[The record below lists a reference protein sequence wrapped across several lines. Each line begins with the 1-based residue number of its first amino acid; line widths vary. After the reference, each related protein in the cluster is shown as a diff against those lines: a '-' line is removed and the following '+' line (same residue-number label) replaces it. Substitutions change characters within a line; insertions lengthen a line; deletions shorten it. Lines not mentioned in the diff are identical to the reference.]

1 MAANFASGFHPL
13 RAGGRWINPV
23 LWGDGAL
30 RLRSAPKGADVQPR
44 EPVLFGSAHVLSV
57 GLDPCSGPAGCYSTG
72 GNACDRLRRRGRP
85 PAFEGVERSRRI
97 AAGTAPDDLNNLL
110 KLARPELGRDL
121 VDAPLIEQQNSRYHG
136 LGYTLRGGP
145 PQRRTIK
152 YDSEGIGHDRNISC
166 TKG

>member
-1 MAANFASGFHPL
+1 VEPC
-13 RAGGRWINPV
+13 
-23 LWGDGAL
+23 
-30 RLRSAPKGADVQPR
+30 

-110 KLARPELGRDL
+110 KLARPEFGHDV
-121 VDAPLIEQQNSRYHG
+121 VDASLIEQQDGGYDR
-136 LGYTLRGGP
+136 LGHSLRGGP
-145 PQRRTIK
+145 
-152 YDSEGIGHDRNISC
+152 SH
-166 TKG
+166 